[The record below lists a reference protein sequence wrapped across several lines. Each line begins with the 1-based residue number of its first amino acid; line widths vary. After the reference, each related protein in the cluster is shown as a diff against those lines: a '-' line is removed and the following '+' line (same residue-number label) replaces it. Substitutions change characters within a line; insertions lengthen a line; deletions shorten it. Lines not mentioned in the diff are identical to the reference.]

1 MSELYYLK
9 QNAISPEEI
18 TTLIAYI
25 KNNLTKDYRD
35 HYQHAGILMHDF
47 YESPDLEFQALRKVI
62 EICRKT
68 FIENYSFNY
77 DKFELKRLFGNV
89 MGQGA
94 INEAHDDDGDRYPN
108 KPVIEEHYSAVLM
121 LSSDYTGGELF
132 FQHHNKEIKL
142 EPGDLINFAGED
154 FRVLEIE
161 PSEDGWILEVLD
173 RMEDQIDL
181 FVPDDSVIAL
191 LEE

>member
-1 MSELYYLK
+1 MSEYEIIDYL
-9 QNAISPEEI
+9 
-18 TTLIAYI
+18 LI
-25 KNNLTKDYRD
+25 N
-35 HYQHAGILMHDF
+35 
-47 YESPDLEFQALRKVI
+47 
-62 EICRKT
+62 
-68 FIENYSFNY
+68 FI
-77 DKFELKRLFGNV
+77 
-89 MGQGA
+89 
-94 INEAHDDDGDRYPN
+94 
-108 KPVIEEHYSAVLM
+108 
-121 LSSDYTGGELF
+121 
-132 FQHHNKEIKL
+132 

>member
-1 MSELYYLK
+1 MWRRLNLSEYEIIDYL
-9 QNAISPEEI
+9 
-18 TTLIAYI
+18 LI
-25 KNNLTKDYRD
+25 N
-35 HYQHAGILMHDF
+35 
-47 YESPDLEFQALRKVI
+47 
-62 EICRKT
+62 
-68 FIENYSFNY
+68 FI
-77 DKFELKRLFGNV
+77 
-89 MGQGA
+89 
-94 INEAHDDDGDRYPN
+94 
-108 KPVIEEHYSAVLM
+108 
-121 LSSDYTGGELF
+121 
-132 FQHHNKEIKL
+132 

>member
-1 MSELYYLK
+1 MSEYEVIDY
-9 QNAISPEEI
+9 I
-18 TTLIAYI
+18 LI
-25 KNNLTKDYRD
+25 N
-35 HYQHAGILMHDF
+35 F
-47 YESPDLEFQALRKVI
+47 V
-62 EICRKT
+62 
-68 FIENYSFNY
+68 
-77 DKFELKRLFGNV
+77 
-89 MGQGA
+89 
-94 INEAHDDDGDRYPN
+94 
-108 KPVIEEHYSAVLM
+108 
-121 LSSDYTGGELF
+121 
-132 FQHHNKEIKL
+132 

>member
-1 MSELYYLK
+1 LSEYEIIDYL
-9 QNAISPEEI
+9 
-18 TTLIAYI
+18 LI
-25 KNNLTKDYRD
+25 N
-35 HYQHAGILMHDF
+35 
-47 YESPDLEFQALRKVI
+47 
-62 EICRKT
+62 
-68 FIENYSFNY
+68 FI
-77 DKFELKRLFGNV
+77 
-89 MGQGA
+89 
-94 INEAHDDDGDRYPN
+94 
-108 KPVIEEHYSAVLM
+108 
-121 LSSDYTGGELF
+121 
-132 FQHHNKEIKL
+132 